1 MKYKVSKSGKSNKTH
16 KGFTLI
22 ELIVAMALSGILLAV
37 AVPPFFQ
44 WRNNVNYRQTA
55 RQITSMLRE
64 ARSFTIANNVTHS
77 VLIRPSTNSYR
88 MLRNSMVVQDITAQ
102 SPVLIR
108 GGAGGTLTTDISV
121 TFNSNGT
128 AVLTP
133 TDGNI
138 FILDGSTQKFLIKV
152 TPTGRI
158 SLQQKY

>member
-1 MKYKVSKSGKSNKTH
+1 MTHNMTTLSKDDNAC

-22 ELIVAMALSGILLAV
+22 ELIITMALIGILLAV
-37 AVPPFFQ
+37 ALPPYVQ
-44 WRNNVNYRQTA
+44 WRNNANYRQTA

-64 ARSFTIANNVTHS
+64 ARSYTIANNVTHS
-77 VLIRPSTNSYR
+77 VEVKPSNNSYR
-88 MLRNSMVVQDITAQ
+88 LLRNATVLQETFAQ

-108 GGAGGTLTTDISV
+108 GGAGGTLTTDITIV
-121 TFNSNGT
+121 FNSNGT

-138 FILDGSTQKFLIKV
+138 FIKDGNVQKFQIIV

-158 SLQQKY
+158 SLQQK